1 MVDLAAEC
9 SQSLLLQGQSKSAPS
24 AKSAPGSSE
33 LKLIA
38 SAVDHWLR
46 PLARRL
52 HGWVSLK
59 RIRLRCHC
67 QAVGKSVGRKTPRPC
82 ANLRPL
88 RQLRKLD
95 FNYGW

>member
-1 MVDLAAEC
+1 MDLAAEC
-9 SQSLLLQGQSKSAPS
+9 SQSLLLQGQAPKASDSVKSE
-24 AKSAPGSSE
+24 E
-33 LKLIA
+33 LKLVT

-67 QAVGKSVGRKTPRPC
+67 QAVSKSVARKTPRPC

-88 RQLRKLD
+88 RQRRKVD